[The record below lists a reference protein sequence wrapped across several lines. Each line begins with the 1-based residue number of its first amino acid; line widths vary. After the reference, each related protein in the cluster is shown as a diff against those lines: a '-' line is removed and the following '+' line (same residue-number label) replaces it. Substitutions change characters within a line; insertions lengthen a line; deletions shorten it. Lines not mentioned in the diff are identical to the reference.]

1 MIKQLLRNLLK
12 IKIMGLQ
19 TTNRQPMER
28 YAAKTEENTAEVVLP
43 GITILLNDTKG
54 IICENG
60 YVYKIYCIKN
70 ATVRDAT
77 STWEVQGVT
86 GAASATS
93 TGMGN
98 FVGDIK
104 LSAGQE
110 ILGRFSKVGID
121 ADGTVICYAK
131 AGTRIQAA

>member
-1 MIKQLLRNLLK
+1 MAQI
-12 IKIMGLQ
+12 
-19 TTNRQPMER
+19 TNRQSMER

-43 GITILLNDTKG
+43 GITVLLNSNKG

-60 YVYKIYCIKN
+60 YIYKIYCIKA
-70 ATVRDAT
+70 ATIEDAN
-77 STWEVQGVT
+77 STWEVQGVI

-93 TGMGN
+93 TGVGA

-104 LSAGQE
+104 ITEGQE
-110 ILGRFSKVGID
+110 ILGRFSKVGI
-121 ADGTVICYAK
+121 ATGGIVVCYAK